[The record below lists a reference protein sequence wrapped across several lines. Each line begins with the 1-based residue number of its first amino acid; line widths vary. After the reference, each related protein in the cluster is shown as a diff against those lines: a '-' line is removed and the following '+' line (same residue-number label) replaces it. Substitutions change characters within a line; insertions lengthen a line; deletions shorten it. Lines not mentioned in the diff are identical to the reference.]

1 MFIVDQVGVWS
12 ILTRIFPCLSK
23 YYCSRLRLLQ
33 PSKIHL
39 ETRPWALHGTRR
51 IGCKHTPWCL
61 RHWAPSQW
69 FFPCLMPYGIRP
81 RLGRFLTYAPCGSA
95 RTEDAHYTVAGMICL
110 SMRSCSRR
118 LRLAEFAMASACTPY
133 RIAPGG
139 SGAILPNRFDLVT
152 HGHDLPLG
160 RDPVSVGAYA
170 VPCGHGLGFA
180 LDSWTATVVKW
191 GCSIAAQIS
200 VLTTCATS
208 TQADLAVRTAAI

>member
-1 MFIVDQVGVWS
+1 MVDRAG
-12 ILTRIFPCLSK
+12 
-23 YYCSRLRLLQ
+23 Y
-33 PSKIHL
+33 
-39 ETRPWALHGTRR
+39 TRPGAKLADLHAHGALLFVEASHAGRVCR
-51 IGCKHTPWCL
+51 GVGLHAVPHCAGWIGRDTAK
-61 RHWAPSQW
+61 S
-69 FFPCLMPYGIRP
+69 I
-81 RLGRFLTYAPCGSA
+81 
-95 RTEDAHYTVAGMICL
+95 
-110 SMRSCSRR
+110 
-118 LRLAEFAMASACTPY
+118 
-133 RIAPGG
+133 
-139 SGAILPNRFDLVT
+139 DLVT